1 MTTTFATIAARI
13 AEIAEAHDIDIEPIV
28 DTATA
33 SRAADM
39 LAQSPSQF
47 AHGAAS
53 AERERASQSARRLV
67 FGDLDAAQAKLDE
80 RDEEPAQAV
89 RLFAKGGKYAAK

>member
-33 SRAADM
+33 HRAADE
-39 LAQSPSQF
+39 LAPSPSQI
-47 AHGAAS
+47 AHGAVS
-53 AERERASQSARRLV
+53 GDRRRAALAARLLGH
-67 FGDLDAAQAKLDE
+67 GDIEAAQAKLAE
-80 RDEEPAQAV
+80 SDEEPAPAV
-89 RLFAKGGKYAAK
+89 RPFAKGGKYAAK